1 MLHTCHTHA
10 HSDVMNLSVVKQ
22 QVSAALNSEGERVV
36 KGMAVVEA
44 WLNVMQAVFA
54 AIQTS
59 PTLEEDILL
68 KGQQIFQTLL
78 NRNFTEALEVPGS
91 VECVSLISTIE
102 NVNYCYPCMCASVS
116 TSFCTI
122 PA

>member
-1 MLHTCHTHA
+1 MPHTYT
-10 HSDVMNLSVVKQ
+10 HSDVMNLSVVK

-36 KGMAVVEA
+36 KGMEVVEA
-44 WLNVMQAVFA
+44 RLNVMQAVFA

-78 NRNFTEALEVPGS
+78 NRNFTEALEVPMWLS
-91 VECVSLISTIE
+91 
-102 NVNYCYPCMCASVS
+102 
-116 TSFCTI
+116 
-122 PA
+122 